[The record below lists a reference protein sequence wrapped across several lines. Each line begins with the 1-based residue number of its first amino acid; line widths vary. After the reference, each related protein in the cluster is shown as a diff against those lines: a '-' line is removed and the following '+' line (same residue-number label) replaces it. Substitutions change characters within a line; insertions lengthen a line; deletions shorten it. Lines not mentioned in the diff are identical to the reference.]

1 MTLCGWIILSE
12 RNLSDTIKP
21 QLFLSSGGQA
31 LSVSYAFYMK
41 SQFWFSTMH
50 HYVQSVWENEVRLT
64 YMHNKILTKFD
75 QLANSTIINIS
86 VWHLKSGSILAHIR
100 YNSNT
105 RTEYRY
111 WRLRPHPIFASTS
124 YLCNRSAGNTFGC
137 VRSILYQMPFRQ
149 RDRHITSDKF
159 RHHSDQTHIYSYR
172 NSSVDAQAIVYI
184 RGKMGCVAAWSRY
197 ERMQFR
203 RIIWKNWNWV

>member
-124 YLCNRSAGNTFGC
+124 YLCCKIKDQYIYICSSLWLAMAIVLLETHSAVYGQY
-137 VRSILYQMPFRQ
+137 SI
-149 RDRHITSDKF
+149 KC
-159 RHHSDQTHIYSYR
+159 HSDNVT
-172 NSSVDAQAIVYI
+172 AT
-184 RGKMGCVAAWSRY
+184 
-197 ERMQFR
+197 
-203 RIIWKNWNWV
+203 